1 MNELLYKV
9 VIAGLVGF
17 IFNIVLCP
25 VIIPYL
31 HKMKFGQTVRDDG
44 PKEHLKKTG
53 TPTMGGIMIIISFFF
68 SAILFSTQNRE
79 GLLVIFVTVAF
90 GVIGFLDDYI
100 KVIKKRSL
108 GLRAYQKFFL
118 QMIVTG
124 LLAYY
129 LMQDQSYREIYIPFT
144 NGLTF
149 DLGMTYPV
157 FVFIVVLGTVNGT
170 NFTDGLDGL
179 ATGVTSLVTVFF
191 LFCCLSMDKQMSPVV
206 SGALGSLLGF
216 LLFNAHPAKIMM
228 GDTGSLALGGF
239 ISSVALFLK
248 MPLFIVIVGVIY
260 LAEVLSVAL
269 QVLYFKATKGK
280 RLFKMAPIHHHF
292 ELLGWEEPKVV
303 ATFYVVT
310 AIACLVGFLA
320 SRGILM
326 NI

>member
-108 GLRAYQKFFL
+108 GLRAYQKFLL

-149 DLGMTYPV
+149 DLGMIYPV